1 MWKKGETGEAAP
13 PVTGQAA
20 PAAPPQPAERRPRT
34 GSGERATIG
43 PSIRING
50 DVSGEEDLLVQGRV
64 EGSIHLAQHAV
75 TIGPEGRVRAD
86 VSGQSVTVE
95 GEVVGNLRAAD
106 QVVLRR
112 SARVEG
118 DIVAPRVTI
127 EDGASFRGAVD
138 MSGEAKAGARPLAA
152 KPRSADP
159 AAPPVAEIK
168 DAAGG

>member
-1 MWKKGETGEAAP
+1 MWKKGETGEGAAP
-13 PVTGQAA
+13 EARPSPA
-20 PAAPPQPAERRPRT
+20 PAAAPPAERRSRPA
-34 GSGERATIG
+34 GERATIG

-50 DVSGEEDLLVQGRV
+50 DVTGEEDLLVQGRV

-95 GEVVGNLRAAD
+95 GEVIGDLRAAD

-112 SARVEG
+112 SAKVEG

-138 MSGEAKAGARPLAA
+138 MAGDASAKGGRSPASPLRTAEAPS
-152 KPRSADP
+152 PP
-159 AAPPVAEIK
+159 APQVK